1 MGKNKKV
8 KNNKQKE
15 EVKNVAIEEVKKDN
29 EIVEEKVE
37 EKKSKKQEKKN
48 KEQETK
54 KVENKKEE
62 KDNKD
67 NKDNKKD
74 IVFENKY
81 EKSLVKKAK
90 KAANRDT
97 KIIVGIVL
105 AVIIIALG
113 IFGFYFYKLN
123 TDVIAT
129 YDGGKVTAAEY
140 EVYYKTFAPMLEY
153 YGYPASIIPE
163 QIVNKAALDKIIVEM
178 AEKEGVKISDENKK
192 SVEDVFNDK
201 EQLASFTEQ
210 GIDIG
215 RMKKLYL
222 NDYLISAY
230 LEKLQNE
237 ASDEDVVAYIK
248 STNGEN
254 AELDMNQYNTSHI
267 LIKTS
272 NSDGA
277 ALSDEEKAS
286 KKQQAQ
292 TILERVKNGE
302 DFAAL
307 AKELSEDA
315 GTKENGGQYTMYAD
329 GNTMEQYEKA
339 VKTLKDGEIYGE
351 IVETEAGY
359 HIIKLDS
366 KVENGRAKNETEREE
381 YIDSKINSL
390 AEEKNLNVDKEAL
403 NILIEK
409 ITGKSVENTDD
420 SSTGL
425 DSVTDETQT
434 ENNET
439 TENNAENTNTE
450 TTENQA
456 Q

>member
-1 MGKNKKV
+1 MGKNKKA
-8 KNNKQKE
+8 KNNNQKE
-15 EVKNVAIEEVKKDN
+15 KVKNVVAEEAKKDN
-29 EIVEEKVE
+29 EVVEQQVEEKD
-37 EKKSKKQEKKN
+37 SKNKEKKN
-48 KEQETK
+48 KEQEVK
-54 KVENKKEE
+54 KVDNKKEE
-62 KDNKD
+62 KDNK
-67 NKDNKKD
+67 KDV
-74 IVFENKY
+74 VFENKS
-81 EKSLVKKAK
+81 EKALVKKAK

-105 AVIIIALG
+105 SVIIVALG

-123 TDVIAT
+123 TDTVAT

-163 QIVNKAALDKIIVEM
+163 QIVNKATLDKIIVEM

-192 SVEDVFNDK
+192 AVEDVFNDK
-201 EQLASFTEQ
+201 EQLAAFTEQ

-230 LEKLQNE
+230 LEKLQKD

-248 STNGEN
+248 SINEEN
-254 AELDMNQYNTSHI
+254 EQLDMNQYNTSHI
-267 LIKTS
+267 LLKTS
-272 NSDGA
+272 SSDGNT
-277 ALSDEEKAS
+277 LSDEEKA
-286 KKQQAQ
+286 KKKEEAEK
-292 TILERVKNGE
+292 ILQRVKSGE
-302 DFAAL
+302 DFATV
-307 AKELSEDA
+307 AKEVSEDT

-339 VKTLKDGEIYGE
+339 VKTLKEGEIYAE
-351 IVETEAGY
+351 VVETEAGY
-359 HIIKLDS
+359 HVIKLDS

-390 AEEKNLNVDKEAL
+390 AEEKHLNVDKEAL
-403 NILIEK
+403 NLLIEK
-409 ITGKSVENTDD
+409 ITGKSVEDTDN
-420 SSTGL
+420 SSTGSDPL
-425 DSVTDETQT
+425 IDETQT

-439 TENNAENTNTE
+439 TENNIENTNTE
-450 TTENQA
+450 STENQA

>member
-1 MGKNKKV
+1 MGKNKKA
-8 KNNKQKE
+8 KNNNQKE
-15 EVKNVAIEEVKKDN
+15 KVKNVVAEEAKKDN
-29 EIVEEKVE
+29 EVVEQQVEEKD
-37 EKKSKKQEKKN
+37 SKNKEKKN
-48 KEQETK
+48 KEQEVK
-54 KVENKKEE
+54 KVDNKKEE
-62 KDNKD
+62 KDNK
-67 NKDNKKD
+67 KDV
-74 IVFENKY
+74 VFENKS
-81 EKSLVKKAK
+81 EKALVKKAK

-105 AVIIIALG
+105 SVIIVALG

-123 TDVIAT
+123 TDTVAT

-163 QIVNKAALDKIIVEM
+163 QIVNKATLDKIIVEM

-192 SVEDVFNDK
+192 AVEDVFNDK
-201 EQLASFTEQ
+201 EQLAAFTEQ

-230 LEKLQNE
+230 LEKLQND

-248 STNGEN
+248 SINEEN
-254 AELDMNQYNTSHI
+254 EQLDMNQYNTSHI
-267 LIKTS
+267 LLKTS
-272 NSDGA
+272 SSDGNT
-277 ALSDEEKAS
+277 LSDEEKA
-286 KKQQAQ
+286 KKKEEAEK
-292 TILERVKNGE
+292 ILQRVKSGE
-302 DFAAL
+302 DFATV
-307 AKELSEDA
+307 AKEVSEDT

-339 VKTLKDGEIYGE
+339 VKTLKEGEIYAE
-351 IVETEAGY
+351 VVETEAGY
-359 HIIKLDS
+359 HVIKLDS

-390 AEEKNLNVDKEAL
+390 AEEKHLNVDKEAL
-403 NILIEK
+403 NLLIEK
-409 ITGKSVENTDD
+409 ITGKSVEDTDN
-420 SSTGL
+420 SSTGSDPL
-425 DSVTDETQT
+425 IDETQT

-439 TENNAENTNTE
+439 TENNIENTNTE
-450 TTENQA
+450 STENQA

>member
-1 MGKNKKV
+1 MGKNKKA
-8 KNNKQKE
+8 KNNNQKE
-15 EVKNVAIEEVKKDN
+15 KVKNVVAEEAKKDN
-29 EIVEEKVE
+29 EVVEQQVEEKD
-37 EKKSKKQEKKN
+37 SKNKEKKN
-48 KEQETK
+48 KEQEVK
-54 KVENKKEE
+54 KVDNKKEE
-62 KDNKD
+62 KDNK
-67 NKDNKKD
+67 KDV
-74 IVFENKY
+74 VFENKS
-81 EKSLVKKAK
+81 EKALVKKAK

-105 AVIIIALG
+105 SVIIVALG

-123 TDVIAT
+123 TDTVAT

-163 QIVNKAALDKIIVEM
+163 QIVNKATLDKIIVEM

-192 SVEDVFNDK
+192 AVEDVFNDK
-201 EQLASFTEQ
+201 EQLAAFTEQ

-230 LEKLQNE
+230 LEKLQKD
-237 ASDEDVVAYIK
+237 ASDEEVVAYIK
-248 STNGEN
+248 SINEEN
-254 AELDMNQYNTSHI
+254 EQLDMNQYNTSHI
-267 LIKTS
+267 LLKTS
-272 NSDGA
+272 SSDGNT
-277 ALSDEEKAS
+277 LSDEEKA
-286 KKQQAQ
+286 KKKEEAEK
-292 TILERVKNGE
+292 ILQRVKSGE
-302 DFAAL
+302 DFATV
-307 AKELSEDA
+307 AKEVSEDT

-339 VKTLKDGEIYGE
+339 VKTLKEGEIYAE

-359 HIIKLDS
+359 HVIKLDS

-390 AEEKNLNVDKEAL
+390 AEEKHLNVDKEAL
-403 NILIEK
+403 NLLIEK
-409 ITGKSVENTDD
+409 ITGKSVEDTDN
-420 SSTGL
+420 SSTGSDPL
-425 DSVTDETQT
+425 IDETQT

-439 TENNAENTNTE
+439 TENNIENTNTE
-450 TTENQA
+450 STENQA

>member
-1 MGKNKKV
+1 MGKNKKA
-8 KNNKQKE
+8 KNNNQKE
-15 EVKNVAIEEVKKDN
+15 KVKNVVAEEAKKDN
-29 EIVEEKVE
+29 EVVEQQVEEKD
-37 EKKSKKQEKKN
+37 SKNKEKKN
-48 KEQETK
+48 KEQEVK
-54 KVENKKEE
+54 KVDNKKEE
-62 KDNKD
+62 KDNK
-67 NKDNKKD
+67 KDV
-74 IVFENKY
+74 VFENKS
-81 EKSLVKKAK
+81 EKALVKKAK

-105 AVIIIALG
+105 SVIIVALG

-123 TDVIAT
+123 TDTVAT

-163 QIVNKAALDKIIVEM
+163 QIVNKATLDKIIVEM

-192 SVEDVFNDK
+192 AVEDVFNDK
-201 EQLASFTEQ
+201 EQLAAFTEQ

-230 LEKLQNE
+230 LEKLQKD

-248 STNGEN
+248 SINEKN
-254 AELDMNQYNTSHI
+254 EQLDMNQYNTSHI
-267 LIKTS
+267 LLKTS
-272 NSDGA
+272 SSDGNT
-277 ALSDEEKAS
+277 LSDEEKA
-286 KKQQAQ
+286 KKKEEAEK
-292 TILERVKNGE
+292 ILQRVKSGE
-302 DFAAL
+302 DFATV
-307 AKELSEDA
+307 AKEVSEDT

-339 VKTLKDGEIYGE
+339 VKTLKEGEIYAE
-351 IVETEAGY
+351 VVETEAGY
-359 HIIKLDS
+359 HVIKLDS

-390 AEEKNLNVDKEAL
+390 AEEKHLNVDKEAL
-403 NILIEK
+403 NLLIEK
-409 ITGKSVENTDD
+409 ITGKSVEDTDN
-420 SSTGL
+420 SSTGSDPL
-425 DSVTDETQT
+425 IDETQT

-439 TENNAENTNTE
+439 TENNIENTNTE
-450 TTENQA
+450 STENQA